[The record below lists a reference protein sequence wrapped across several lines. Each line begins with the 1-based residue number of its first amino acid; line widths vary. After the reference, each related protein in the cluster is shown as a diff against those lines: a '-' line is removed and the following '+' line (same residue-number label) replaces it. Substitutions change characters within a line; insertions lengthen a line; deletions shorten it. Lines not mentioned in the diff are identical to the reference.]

1 MLNNIPIALF
11 IYNRI
16 DELNVT
22 LSALKENFG
31 IKEHT
36 IIFFC
41 DGPKE
46 NATQVDL
53 EKINQVR
60 SLIRKVDWCKNII
73 IKTRESNYGL
83 ATSIVSGITE
93 VLTEHEAVIVLEDDI
108 KTSPYF
114 IKYMVDALNYYKDEE
129 KVISI
134 SGFNHPIKYD
144 KYSEETFFLKGA
156 DCWGWATWKR
166 GWNLFEFDGQKLLDK
181 LIEEDSIYNFDLS
194 GTYRYSKMLKKTIK
208 TNNSW
213 AIKWHAS
220 AFINN
225 KLSLCPMKSL
235 VENVG
240 IKGTNISISNPMM
253 LGKIC
258 NEKQIEKFSDELFE
272 DMKMRNLIIAHFRK
286 YNSLNFRILNFLIE
300 KINQIFGSKIN
311 IQNKADRTLE

>member
-1 MLNNIPIALF
+1 MINNIPIALF
-11 IYNRI
+11 VYNRLDVLKI
-16 DELNVT
+16 T

-31 IKEHT
+31 IEEHT

-46 NATQVDL
+46 NATQIDL

-60 SLIRKVDWCKNII
+60 ALIQKVDWCKNII
-73 IKTRESNYGL
+73 IKTKEYNYGL
-83 ATSIVSGITE
+83 ASSIVCGVTE
-93 VLTEHEAVIVLEDDI
+93 VLTEYEAVIVLEDDI

-134 SGFNHPIKYD
+134 SGFNHPIKCD
-144 KYSEETFFLKGA
+144 KYTEEIFFFKGA

-166 GWNLFEFDGQKLLDK
+166 GWDLFEIDGQKLLNK
-181 LIEEDSIYNFDLS
+181 LIEKDCIYNFDFS
-194 GTYRYSKMLKKTIK
+194 GAYKYSKMLKNAIK

-213 AIKWHAS
+213 AVKWHAS

-225 KLSLCPMKSL
+225 KLTVCPVKSL

-240 IKGTNISISNPMM
+240 INGTNISISNPMM

-258 NEKQIEKFSDELFE
+258 NDKQIEKFSDELFE
-272 DMKMRNLIIAHFRK
+272 DMNMHNLIIAHFKK
-286 YNSLNFRILNFLIE
+286 YNSLNFRIINFISV
-300 KINQIFGSKIN
+300 KINQIFGSMIN
-311 IQNKADRTLE
+311 TKL